1 MKNKWLY
8 TLAVLCMVQGSL
20 LMPEALAQ
28 KKIKQLIGWGKYSK
42 KAKEAQ
48 KFFAYDYDSKGK
60 LLRKQDFRLY
70 IDNTYFYDNKGR
82 LNKIE
87 GYEGETSF
95 TTTYVY
101 GKKVTTE
108 VMKLP
113 DDQIHKTHTYFN
125 NKGNKIEE
133 KRYEAGKL
141 AKRVVYNYNKQDS
154 IIGEMHYLYSGKK
167 RKSYKVIYTYDRKT
181 HLRTNKNEYDAYKK
195 IVEKETYTY
204 NNAGQLLKVSKI
216 FPQRKDNDYNAIVEY
231 KYQNGQIWQVIDQ
244 THNKQYKSVKVYK
257 EGKLIRKRRYENDKL
272 IELIDYQYIYF

>member
-8 TLAVLCMVQGSL
+8 ALAVLCLVQGSL
-20 LMPEALAQ
+20 LTPEALAQ
-28 KKIKQLIGWGKYSK
+28 KKIKQLIGWGKYST

-48 KFFAYDYDSKGK
+48 KFFAYDYDSKGN

-70 IDNTYFYDNKGR
+70 IDNTYFYDNQGR

-113 DDQIHKTHTYFN
+113 DDRTHKTHTYFN

-141 AKRVVYNYNKQDS
+141 AKRVVYN
-154 IIGEMHYLYSGKK
+154 
-167 RKSYKVIYTYDRKT
+167 T
-181 HLRTNKNEYDAYKK
+181 TNKTA
-195 IVEKETYTY
+195 
-204 NNAGQLLKVSKI
+204 L
-216 FPQRKDNDYNAIVEY
+216 
-231 KYQNGQIWQVIDQ
+231 
-244 THNKQYKSVKVYK
+244 
-257 EGKLIRKRRYENDKL
+257 
-272 IELIDYQYIYF
+272 